1 MSRILPVLYK
11 AFYVSIFFAALR
23 KIHGKIVLM
32 FDDCI
37 PVVKEDDDDW
47 YAVRLYHKYF
57 IYDGMSKS
65 FARMLA
71 MNIYKEI
78 PELRG
83 HIEVVEHDDP
93 EITLFG
99 AIPHFPR
106 GAEDTIVNIYNDLS
120 EDD

>member
-23 KIHGKIVLM
+23 KIHTKIVLM

-37 PVVKEDDDDW
+37 PVVKEDDEDW
-47 YAVRLYHKYF
+47 YAVRLYHRYF

-65 FARMLA
+65 FARTLA
-71 MNIYKEI
+71 MSIYKEI

-93 EITLFG
+93 EVTLFEN
-99 AIPHFPR
+99 IPHLPR
-106 GAEDTIVNIYNDLS
+106 GAGDTMTYIYNELDS
-120 EDD
+120 D